1 MSRCLG
7 EQKLLLLYDGEGNS
21 VQRGHLTEC
30 ESCAARYRQ
39 LGRDLETISRA
50 LREQPPRK
58 IAGVGFHSVAFRWAP
73 TAVALTLVL
82 LMIWQG
88 ARMWSPS
95 TSGRANGTSNQ
106 EIWSLLQE
114 FTADNFLLNEANA
127 AELWVELGPTSGLA
141 LAPDEGLP
149 PDWYDMPA
157 RDNVE
162 ILME

>member
-1 MSRCLG
+1 
-7 EQKLLLLYDGEGNS
+7 
-21 VQRGHLTEC
+21 
-30 ESCAARYRQ
+30 
-39 LGRDLETISRA
+39 
-50 LREQPPRK
+50 
-58 IAGVGFHSVAFRWAP
+58 
-73 TAVALTLVL
+73 
-82 LMIWQG
+82 
-88 ARMWSPS
+88 MWSPS